1 MWKFSCAPVH
11 FQEQFI
17 SFTVF
22 GQRAGIYIKN
32 RQTGR
37 QKIDGILFS
46 VRGERE
52 REREGGV
59 RGLHVQDGD
68 SEKYSTSSVSHSL
81 KNTLSAEVII

>member
-46 VRGERE
+46 VRRE
-52 REREGGV
+52 REREGV